1 MSIQKIGSKISTVVS
16 MVAASTAPGATT
28 SSAITL
34 ASYGYP
40 KVARLIISGTATGGT
55 LDGYLTCNATGSHV
69 KITGSDCTQVT
80 TASYNVGPE
89 VIIPAGSTEIKS
101 VITVGTVTE
110 GMCGI
115 VEMGE
120 KSFES

>member
-1 MSIQKIGSKISTVVS
+1 MAIQKIASKISTVVS
-16 MVAASTAPGATT
+16 LVAANTTGAKT

-34 ASYGYP
+34 SSYGYP

-80 TASYNVGPE
+80 TASSNVGPE
-89 VIIPAGSTEIKS
+89 VVIPAGSTEIKS
-101 VITVGTVTE
+101 VVTMGVVTE
-110 GMCGI
+110 GMCAV